1 MTMRG
6 QRGTRVISSVRNSAS
21 SALLFRP
28 YSGTDGPACLAIFD
42 ANTPGYFAPNERAD
56 YERFLD
62 DTPEGYEVCELAGQ
76 VVAAFGLI
84 DNGDDGT
91 SLNWI
96 MLDPQSQGAGIGSAI
111 MERVMSLGKTSGL
124 ALIDIAASQ
133 KSAPFFARFGA
144 IAEARTEDG
153 WGPGMHRVDMKL
165 YL

>member
-1 MTMRG
+1 
-6 QRGTRVISSVRNSAS
+6 V
-21 SALLFRP
+21 LFRH
-28 YSGTDGPACLAIFD
+28 YSSDDSEACLAIFD
-42 ANTPGYFAPNERAD
+42 ANSPAYFAPNERAD

-62 DTPEGYEVCELAGQ
+62 QAPEGYEVCELAGR

-84 DNGDDGT
+84 NNGDKGQ

-111 MERVMSLGKTSGL
+111 MRRIISLGKASGL
-124 ALIDIAASQ
+124 PMISIAASQ

-144 IAEARTEDG
+144 VASARTEGG
-153 WGPGMHRVDMKL
+153 WGPGLHRVDMEL